1 MTASGDVIRESPAHV
16 ELERWYRRLL
26 WIYPIG
32 YRRSHGDEILTMLM
46 DCAEPGRRMP
56 ARADVVDLV
65 RGAVRQWFRL
75 PVGLSAV
82 VAAVLAAVVLGAVG
96 AAGGSWLAWQTATD
110 LPSDA
115 AALRTA
121 DTAAGAPL
129 AAPHVDRREYMR
141 ADWRGVH
148 VANPHE
154 LGFPNWTI
162 EAAQARLQADGWTL
176 GRVDPR
182 YENNTLMN
190 DGRQRFEAARDGLA
204 LQVYAHTAPETAG
217 TIVVIFVGPAAPS
230 WEAGAILLGWL
241 VGAITGWLLTGWAI
255 YRLRRR
261 ALPRRMVALVL
272 GLTALWLAVETTIGL
287 YETLGKLAFT
297 DHGVFSITPA
307 HQWVVSDLS
316 AERVGGTLAIGL
328 MILALA
334 AMGRRRPTVRP
345 TAAAA

>member
-1 MTASGDVIRESPAHV
+1 MTAPGEAIRESQAHV

-26 WIYPIG
+26 WAYPIG

-46 DCAEPGRRMP
+46 DCAEPGRRVP
-56 ARADVVDLV
+56 ARADVVDLA

-82 VAAVLAAVVLGAVG
+82 VAAVVAVVVLGAVG
-96 AAGGSWLAWQTATD
+96 AAGGSWLAWLTTID
-110 LPSDA
+110 VPSDA

-121 DTAAGAPL
+121 GTAAGAPL
-129 AAPHVDRREYMR
+129 AAPLVDRREYLR
-141 ADWRGVH
+141 ADWRGVQ
-148 VANPHE
+148 VENPHQ

-162 EAAQARLQADGWTL
+162 EAAQVRLQADGWTL

-182 YENNTLMN
+182 YENNTLLN
-190 DGRQRFEAARDGLA
+190 DGRQRFEATRDGLA
-204 LQVYAHTAPETAG
+204 LQVYAYTAPETAG
-217 TIVVIFVGPAAPS
+217 TIVVIFVGPAPPS

-241 VGAITGWLLTGWAI
+241 VGAITGWFLTGWAI

-261 ALPRRMVALVL
+261 ALPRRMAALAL
-272 GLTALWLAVETTIGL
+272 GLTALWLAADTTIGL

-297 DHGVFSITPA
+297 DRGVFSITPA
-307 HQWVVSDLS
+307 HQWVVTDSS
-316 AERVGGTLAIGL
+316 AEHVGGTLAIGL

-334 AMGRRRPTVRP
+334 ATGRRRPTVRS